1 MSIHNFLK
9 EQSIKLS
16 ILSLLI
22 FGLIIHY
29 EIFNNQIFTIF
40 FFITSSFFSI
50 YLLLKFSHQKN
61 NLSIINFFI
70 FCSILQFI
78 FLFFLFIYN
87 STYFFFEG
95 PLLENYN
102 FNLSTPYLPST
113 SSEWEKLYNEPFRDV
128 ICFKRHSCYFFLEK
142 INTVNLVLY
151 INFIFYFFI
160 IFFINYLSKNFPKFN
175 FEKYENNYSYKSIFL
190 VFLSLFA
197 LNYLNDH
204 FLGSKTLNFVITDS
218 IKLMLIFILFYTA
231 NQIRIDIK
239 NKFFIF
245 FIFLTLYLIVAA
257 LYDMSINTNIEKTQ
271 VYGLQSA
278 PDFIHWIN
286 SNLSRSMIYTGLV
299 VFAFFFVLSKYYN
312 YELQYRLFLV
322 AIIINVFLPLIIY
335 YDFSFF
341 HVLSEIQIN
350 RNLSMIIEVDR
361 NYFGYENF
369 NYLENY
375 FMIFFLL
382 QEGKEVILFF

>member
-61 NLSIINFFI
+61 NLSIINFF
-70 FCSILQFI
+70 
-78 FLFFLFIYN
+78 LFFVVFYNLYFYFFYLIYN

-128 ICFKRHSCYFFLEK
+128 ICFKRHSCYFSFIEN

-151 INFIFYFFI
+151 INFIFYFFYN
-160 IFFINYLSKNFPKFN
+160 FFYKLFIKKF
-175 FEKYENNYSYKSIFL
+175 S
-190 VFLSLFA
+190 
-197 LNYLNDH
+197 
-204 FLGSKTLNFVITDS
+204 
-218 IKLMLIFILFYTA
+218 
-231 NQIRIDIK
+231 
-239 NKFFIF
+239 
-245 FIFLTLYLIVAA
+245 
-257 LYDMSINTNIEKTQ
+257 
-271 VYGLQSA
+271 
-278 PDFIHWIN
+278 
-286 SNLSRSMIYTGLV
+286 
-299 VFAFFFVLSKYYN
+299 
-312 YELQYRLFLV
+312 
-322 AIIINVFLPLIIY
+322 
-335 YDFSFF
+335 
-341 HVLSEIQIN
+341 
-350 RNLSMIIEVDR
+350 
-361 NYFGYENF
+361 
-369 NYLENY
+369 
-375 FMIFFLL
+375 
-382 QEGKEVILFF
+382 